1 MKRIALK
8 FGLIAG
14 AILGAMIVVTIPL
27 YRRGVIGFENGE
39 LIGFSS
45 MVLAFLLVFF
55 GIRSYRE
62 EVRGGT
68 IGFWKAVGVGLLITL
83 VACTVYVLT
92 WQVMYFGFFPDFM
105 DQLNAHTLA
114 EMRAEGETAAAIAA
128 KQAQMAKFAELYKN
142 PLVNVGVTYLEIFP
156 VGLVV
161 TLVSAAI
168 LRRRERPQAPAAVAI
183 V

>member
-92 WQVMYFGFFPDFM
+92 WQVMYFGFFPDFI
-105 DQLNAHTLA
+105 DQYERAHA
-114 EMRAEGETAAAIAA
+114 SPRCAPRARA
-128 KQAQMAKFAELYKN
+128 
-142 PLVNVGVTYLEIFP
+142 
-156 VGLVV
+156 
-161 TLVSAAI
+161 
-168 LRRRERPQAPAAVAI
+168 RRRSRRSRRRWRSSPSSTRTRSSTSASPTSRSSPSASW
-183 V
+183 

>member
-1 MKRIALK
+1 MKRIVLK

-14 AILGAMIVVTIPL
+14 AIVGAMIVITIPL
-27 YRRGVIGFENGE
+27 YQRGVLGFEHGE

-68 IGFWKAVGVGLLITL
+68 IGFWRAVGVGLLITL

-92 WQVMYFGFFPDFM
+92 WQVVYFGFFPDFL
-105 DQLNAHTLA
+105 DQYNAHALA
-114 EMRAEGETAAAIAA
+114 RMRAKGETAAAIAA
-128 KQAQMAKFAELYKN
+128 AQAQMTRFAELYKN

-168 LRRRERPQAPAAVAI
+168 LRRRKPRAAAAVSLA
-183 V
+183 